1 MAQAFLPKI
10 QNLKKKME
18 EEEVY
23 KAQRAQILKKNDS
36 SSLSKCDHGEQ
47 LEKSQIVNLLEY
59 AEKKS
64 DIEFLRVLVNVS
76 TLSNTYTH
84 THTYI
89 YEIVT
94 TSGDGSVT
102 YIPSTSSSCQR
113 QRCVE
118 RGKGTSRV
126 VVVSKRSVC
135 G

>member
-1 MAQAFLPKI
+1 MTYTSQAFLPKI
-10 QNLKKKME
+10 QNLKKKMM

-84 THTYI
+84 THIHTY
-89 YEIVT
+89 T
-94 TSGDGSVT
+94 
-102 YIPSTSSSCQR
+102 
-113 QRCVE
+113 
-118 RGKGTSRV
+118 K
-126 VVVSKRSVC
+126 
-135 G
+135 